1 MKIVQRS
8 DFNGLQ
14 VFLDTQDII
23 VKYLTSDCMVLCR
36 LSVDPNSVQSEDRER
51 AKRVVYSVVY
61 GVGR

>member
-1 MKIVQRS
+1 MVCK
-8 DFNGLQ
+8 L
-14 VFLDTQDII
+14 FLDTQDKI

-61 GVGR
+61 GVGK